1 MPRGLPVVLLALAI
15 LSPVAPAAAW
25 TDATR
30 QKMLKDALKIAPPA
44 LTEILTAYEKQLIR
58 GMLDPSRREDEE
70 VHWQHAD
77 DGRGLAARGAAM
89 KDAEIRAMLEERRS
103 PRRIAYEFG
112 TLAHLVADLA
122 FPLSVSDADPREPL
136 YRDAYR
142 RYIESKLG
150 RIPFVFDRQPPPEL
164 VRGDLEAFALE
175 SARQAAGNYK
185 PIGPA
190 FRDDGTPA
198 GPQALDERS
207 VPFGVASL
215 AYSHAV
221 SNITWVW
228 MHTWKSV
235 NGDMSGTPA
244 LALPPAEKVRLPA
257 RPPRSTGAKAQPAP
271 KPGGSP
277 APAASPTPAAS
288 PSPASPGPAAP
299 EPEPTPSPTP
309 TPGKEKR

>member
-1 MPRGLPVVLLALAI
+1 MLVMAI
-15 LSPVAPAAAW
+15 MWPVAPAAAW

-30 QKMLKDALKIAPPA
+30 QRMLKDALRIAPPA
-44 LTEILTAYEKQLIR
+44 LTDILTAYEKQLVR

-77 DGRGLAARGAAM
+77 DGRGLAAHGVAL
-89 KDAEIRAMLEERRS
+89 KDTEIRAMLEERRS

-122 FPLSVSDADPREPL
+122 FPLSVSDADAREPL

-150 RIPFVFDRQPPPEL
+150 RIPFVFDRQPPPDL
-164 VRGDLEAFALE
+164 VRGNLEAFALA
-175 SARQAAGNYK
+175 SARLAAGNYK

-207 VPFGVASL
+207 LPFGIASL
-215 AYSHAV
+215 SYSHAV

-235 NGDMSGTPA
+235 NGDMNGTPA
-244 LALPPAEKVRLPA
+244 LALPPPEKAKVPV
-257 RPPRSTGAKAQPAP
+257 RPPRPTGARARPAP
-271 KPGGSP
+271 SPG
-277 APAASPTPAAS
+277 ATATPATS
-288 PSPASPGPAAP
+288 PSPAAP
-299 EPEPTPSPTP
+299 DPEPTPSPTP
-309 TPGKEKR
+309 PPGKEDR